1 MKKKVTAVLAALLIG
16 VLGTTS
22 AFAAGSPSTTT
33 VGDAT
38 ISAPA
43 GYTVEA
49 VSAEAQT
56 STENLVADLNQS
68 TSDNNTYTLTAVV
81 EVNATT
87 ATVGEDGLYH
97 VTLSVSSLEAGKNY
111 AVWHLTSTGW
121 EAVNATISGTSVSF
135 ALSSFSPI
143 AIVEVA
149 AATPAGND
157 DSHTHYI
164 QSRVVAPTE
173 TTWGY
178 TEYYCAADGYSYVSD
193 YVAPTGAA
201 ATSPKT
207 GETNVLAIVAIA
219 CAAGLVVCGRK
230 VKYN

>member
-22 AFAAGSPSTTT
+22 AFAANSPSTTT
-33 VGDAT
+33 VGGAT

-56 STENLVADLNQS
+56 STDNLVATLNQS
-68 TSDNNTYTLTAVV
+68 GSNTYTLATVV

-111 AVWHLTSTGW
+111 AVWHLASTGW

-143 AIVEVA
+143 AIVEVAA

-219 CAAGLVVCGRK
+219 CVAGLVVCGRK